1 MLSNLIEDWARG
13 IARRVGRFVAKS
25 HLSPNA
31 LTIIGFLLNFPAAF
45 ILSQGQAWSWW
56 VGGLLVLFAGAF
68 DMLDGAVAKVTGKT
82 TKFGAFLDSTL
93 DRCSEVVVFLGL
105 LLYYRSGPT
114 TDQYYGSTLVYIAI
128 AGSLLVSYVKARAEG
143 LGMECKGVG
152 LLPRPERV
160 LMIVA
165 GCIINVWWSLA
176 LIVVLWILAIGT
188 NVTAIQRIWYVY
200 STAKKQDLAT
210 AQAAQTAIPVAA
222 SQTAVAA
229 SASPVKEVKETQ
241 PETAGQEELARK
253 AFFFRRAGGG
263 GR

>member
-13 IARRVGRFVAKS
+13 IARQVGRFVAKS

-45 ILSQGQAWSWW
+45 ILAQGQSWSWW
-56 VGGLLVLFAGAF
+56 VGALLVLFAGAF

-114 TDQYYGSTLVYIAI
+114 TDQHHGSTLVFIAI

-165 GCIINVWWSLA
+165 GCIVNVWWNLG

-200 STAKKQDLAT
+200 ATAKKQDLAA
-210 AQAAQTAIPVAA
+210 AQAASAAQAIKTAPQVATT
-222 SQTAVAA
+222 SG
-229 SASPVKEVKETQ
+229 PVKEAKENQ
-241 PETAGQEELARK
+241 AEDAGQEDLARK
-253 AFFFRRAGGG
+253 GWLFRRAGGG